1 MNRFTTFFINNIS
14 SNNNIVRF
22 VFRSA
27 MISNTLLGNNFRL
40 ILYKCG
46 LNRNMFV
53 NEVIDAKTICDKM
66 IGEWKG
72 CHKNADI
79 QLGCHIQELVQ
90 RRDSLEPWILT
101 KTEIQSVIDM
111 FAIS

>member
-1 MNRFTTFFINNIS
+1 
-14 SNNNIVRF
+14 
-22 VFRSA
+22 

-66 IGEWKG
+66 VGKWKQ
-72 CHKNADI
+72 CRKNVDI

-111 FAIS
+111 FALS